1 MKLKKKYQSI
11 SLINFNL
18 LKYQIYNNNT
28 NQLVQSSKIESI
40 NAELK
45 QALKIIYLYNLKNKK
60 ILFIGFPYKKG
71 LVNQVNHLFISKK
84 LYHKFLGSV
93 NNTMFTDYDLVV
105 FNNFKPK
112 DKMIFKSINLPSIL
126 FGFCGSNSYEVNG
139 FFKNEKS
146 KNFCFFLMFSVLL
159 KKIF

>member
-28 NQLVQSSKIESI
+28 NQLVQSAKIEKI
-40 NAELK
+40 TVELK
-45 QALKIIYLYNLKNKK
+45 QALKVIYLYNLKNKK
-60 ILFIGFPYKKG
+60 ILFIGFPYRKG
-71 LVNQVNHLFISKK
+71 LINQVNHLFISKK
-84 LYHKFLGSV
+84 LYYKSLGSV
-93 NNTMFTDYDLVV
+93 NSSMFANYDLVV

-112 DKMIFKSINLPSIL
+112 DKSIFKSINLPSIL
-126 FGFCGSNSYEVNG
+126 FGSCDTDSYGING

-146 KNFCFFLMFSVLL
+146 KNFCFF
-159 KKIF
+159 